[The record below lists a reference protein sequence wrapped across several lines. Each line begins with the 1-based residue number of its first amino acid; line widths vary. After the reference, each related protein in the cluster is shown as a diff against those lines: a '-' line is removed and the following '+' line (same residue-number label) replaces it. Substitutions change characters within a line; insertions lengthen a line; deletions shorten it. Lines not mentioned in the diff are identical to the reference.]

1 MACAAI
7 ITNSASSS
15 SSSSASAS
23 ASFVVHS
30 FGQPPLLLVF
40 CNKKTSPPPSKTQL
54 KKLLRTQHEAQQKA
68 SVLQS
73 FHDFYQALYHHRWP
87 SLLRALQSQP
97 RSACLANLF
106 ADSQVFQQNMAGIPD
121 LARLPFVNL
130 QLYECSVRF
139 PHPKRD
145 SNNVCDSYMLD
156 AASVLATEALELAH
170 GDNVLDLC
178 AAPGGK
184 SLAILQ
190 QLGLPVGRLTA
201 NEVSFERR
209 RRLWKVLVDA
219 PCSSERHLLQN
230 HEELYKW
237 TEQRTVN
244 CAKRQLA
251 LLNAG
256 LKSVHVGG
264 LVVYS
269 TCSISYTEN
278 DGVIEKALK
287 KLKIDFEVVHQK
299 WLLGEE
305 TEHGWIVLP
314 DTQSGWGPLYF
325 SVLRRT
331 QNTPGD

>member
-1 MACAAI
+1 
-7 ITNSASSS
+7 
-15 SSSSASAS
+15 
-23 ASFVVHS
+23 
-30 FGQPPLLLVF
+30 
-40 CNKKTSPPPSKTQL
+40 
-54 KKLLRTQHEAQQKA
+54 
-68 SVLQS
+68 
-73 FHDFYQALYHHRWP
+73 
-87 SLLRALQSQP
+87 
-97 RSACLANLF
+97 
-106 ADSQVFQQNMAGIPD
+106 MAGIPD

-209 RRLWKVLVDA
+209 RRLWKVITEYIPENLRHCVCVTGRDGMRWSGSELFDKVLVDA